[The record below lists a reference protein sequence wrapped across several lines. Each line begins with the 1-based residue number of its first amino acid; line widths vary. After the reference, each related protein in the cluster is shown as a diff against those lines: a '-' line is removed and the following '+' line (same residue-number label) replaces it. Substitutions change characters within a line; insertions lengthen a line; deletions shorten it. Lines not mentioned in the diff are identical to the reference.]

1 MRRRRPARGRPP
13 SAADVRV
20 LLIDDHA
27 LVRKGIEELLQ
38 SRGVQVVAAV
48 GSGEEGVRRAR
59 ELPADLI
66 LLDVKMPG
74 MNGIETLKQLR
85 ASGVG
90 VPVVMLTM
98 SREDADLS
106 DALRAGAQGYL
117 LKDIEPE
124 DLVPALEAALQGNN
138 VVARELVG
146 SLARLVRGGDAAA
159 AAAPPAAP
167 FAELTPR
174 ELEIL
179 GCIADGSSNKMIAR
193 ALDISDGT
201 VKLHVKA
208 ILRKLGLRSR
218 VEAAVTAVEHGLGTG
233 RRRSGPGG

>member
-1 MRRRRPARGRPP
+1 M
-13 SAADVRV
+13 RV

-38 SRGVQVVAAV
+38 SRGVQVVASV

-74 MNGIETLKQLR
+74 MNGIDTLSALR
-85 ASGVG
+85 AAGVRA
-90 VPVVMLTM
+90 PVVMLTM
-98 SREDADLS
+98 SRDDADLAA
-106 DALRAGAQGYL
+106 ALRAGAQGYL

-124 DLVPALEAALQGNN
+124 ELVPTLEAAVRGNN

-146 SLARLVRGGDAAA
+146 TLARLVGR
-159 AAAPPAAP
+159 AAPEPASPRPAAP

-174 ELEIL
+174 EREIL
-179 GCIADGSSNKMIAR
+179 ECIADGMSNKMIAR
-193 ALDISDGT
+193 ALEITDGT

-208 ILRKLGLRSR
+208 ILRKLGMRSR
-218 VEAAVTAVEHGLGTG
+218 VEAAVAAVEHGLGRK
-233 RRRSGPGG
+233 RRAAL

>member
-1 MRRRRPARGRPP
+1 M
-13 SAADVRV
+13 RV

-74 MNGIETLKQLR
+74 MTGIETLRGLR
-85 ASGVG
+85 AAGVG
-90 VPVVMLTM
+90 APVVMLTM
-98 SREDADLS
+98 SRDDADLVA
-106 DALRAGAQGYL
+106 ALRAGARGYL

-124 DLVPALEAALQGNN
+124 ELVPALQSALAGSD

-146 SLARLVRGGDAAA
+146 SLARLAGAKSEP
-159 AAAPPAAP
+159 APRAPAP

-174 ELEIL
+174 EREIL
-179 GCIADGSSNKMIAR
+179 ECIADGMSNKMIGR
-193 ALDISDGT
+193 ALDITDGT

-208 ILRKLGLRSR
+208 ILRKLGMRSR
-218 VEAAVTAVEHGLGTG
+218 VEAAVAAVEHGLGRK
-233 RRRSGPGG
+233 RRASG